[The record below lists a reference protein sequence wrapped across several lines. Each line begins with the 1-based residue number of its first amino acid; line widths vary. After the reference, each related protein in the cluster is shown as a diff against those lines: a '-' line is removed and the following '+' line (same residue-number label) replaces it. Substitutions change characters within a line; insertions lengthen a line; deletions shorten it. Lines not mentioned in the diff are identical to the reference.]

1 MEQQQLFDLLEKSK
15 AGDRQAQ
22 EKLVEETQNRVYYH
36 CKKMLKNEDDA
47 LDATQDVLIVMLT
60 SLDKLREPAAFWG
73 WVNGI
78 TANRC
83 KHLLTQGTRE
93 WQIPEDEEGNSLL
106 DDIEDMDEQAVPD
119 KAIDNAE
126 TQRLVMEIIDALP
139 PEQKMTVLFYYYDEM
154 PVKEIAAAMEVS
166 EGTVKSRLNYAR
178 KSIKEGVE
186 KLEKKGTKL
195 YGVSPLPFLAYF
207 LRQSMAA
214 ESLSPAMAGTM
225 AQGVLATAGTAGTAA
240 GATAGTAAGAAAA
253 TGTAGSAGGA
263 AASAAAGAAA
273 KGILGSKI
281 ALGLAGLA
289 VAGTVAGGVVLSNH
303 PAQPVSTPVPT
314 PTPVQTE
321 TVALLPMPGNYAPVY
336 AEKVRELMEAM
347 ESEDYLYD
355 LVYIDGDLT
364 PELIAGTA
372 ERVSVY
378 STLDGALYT
387 VREDWNM
394 GRMGVPGYYPGKN
407 VVVEQYSVMSEGS
420 HMEMTNIYFRIN
432 KDFEVEE
439 FFRSKGEHWGDE
451 RDVPMETPEELE
463 GLTYEPLKATMTAM
477 EILDLLGEPMEPA
490 APPEP
495 TPEPTPTPEVTPEPT
510 PAVEE
515 FVIEYG
521 VLVKYNGPGGDV
533 VIPDGVTVIGDKAF
547 QGNQK
552 VTSVTI
558 PYGVTRIEGKQT
570 SASGISGAFFLCS
583 NLTTANIPDSVTE
596 IETYAFSATGLT
608 SITIPGSVDA
618 IGKDAF
624 SECFDLMELA
634 IADGVRAIGPSAFA
648 MCTNLT
654 SVTIPESVAEIDFDA
669 FSGCHSLDSVTILN
683 KDAAIGNNAFDS
695 KQPVL
700 TIYGKS
706 GSTAETLYSRP
717 GVSSSIRFVALDAPE
732 PTPTPTPTADPD
744 FTIENGTLVKYNGP
758 GGDVVIPDGVTV
770 IGADA
775 FRYNTTVTSVTIPDG
790 VTYIWGNAYTYGTG
804 SGAFDGCTSLTRVT
818 LPDSLTYIGHGAF
831 QSCTSLTDISL
842 PAGLTSLSSSAFKG
856 CSSLTSITIPVGVSE
871 ISWWTFDSCSS
882 LTSVTILNSEMR
894 FRYGLDDG
902 VTKGD
907 PFNGCPATI
916 HGIEGST
923 AESYAK
929 NHDFPFEPI

>member
-60 SLDKLREPAAFWG
+60 SMDKLREPAAFWG

-289 VAGTVAGGVVLSNH
+289 VAGTVAGGVVLSNR
-303 PAQPVSTPVPT
+303 PAQPVSTPIPT

-439 FFRSKGEHWGDE
+439 FFRSQGEHWGDE

-463 GLTYEPLKATMTAM
+463 GLTYEPLKATMTAV

-490 APPEP
+490 ALPEP

-510 PAVEE
+510 
-515 FVIEYG
+515 
-521 VLVKYNGPGGDV
+521 
-533 VIPDGVTVIGDKAF
+533 
-547 QGNQK
+547 
-552 VTSVTI
+552 
-558 PYGVTRIEGKQT
+558 QT
-570 SASGISGAFFLCS
+570 
-583 NLTTANIPDSVTE
+583 
-596 IETYAFSATGLT
+596 
-608 SITIPGSVDA
+608 
-618 IGKDAF
+618 
-624 SECFDLMELA
+624 
-634 IADGVRAIGPSAFA
+634 
-648 MCTNLT
+648 
-654 SVTIPESVAEIDFDA
+654 
-669 FSGCHSLDSVTILN
+669 
-683 KDAAIGNNAFDS
+683 
-695 KQPVL
+695 
-700 TIYGKS
+700 
-706 GSTAETLYSRP
+706 
-717 GVSSSIRFVALDAPE
+717 PE
-732 PTPTPTPTADPD
+732 PPPTPEPTPTADPD

-758 GGDVVIPDGVTV
+758 GGDVIIPDGVVT
-770 IGADA
+770 IGYQA
-775 FRYNTTVTSVTIPDG
+775 FANNTAVTGVTIPNSVKTIAG
-790 VTYIWGNAYTYGTG
+790 RAWEYTG
-804 SGAFDGCTSLTRVT
+804 
-818 LPDSLTYIGHGAF
+818 
-831 QSCTSLTDISL
+831 
-842 PAGLTSLSSSAFKG
+842 AFKG
-856 CSSLTSITIPVGVSE
+856 CSNLARVTFNTPALYIGDCAFWGCSSLADIELPNGVGAIGESAFYGCGKLRRITLPDAVGNIGRYAFSNCTDLTEVILSSGMTGEIGAYAFAGTGIKTITIPSGVTRIWGAAFSK
-871 ISWWTFDSCSS
+871 CSNLS
-882 LTSVTILNSEMR
+882 GVTVLNPETGFNTNTINDDQTDIFEKSPNVTI
-894 FRYGLDDG
+894 YAPG
-902 VTKGD
+902 
-907 PFNGCPATI
+907 
-916 HGIEGST
+916 
-923 AESYAK
+923 ESYAK
-929 NHDFPFEPI
+929 NYAEINSIPFEPI